1 MQERGISEAEY
12 EQVLREC
19 PKVLANQDSLLAQI
33 KENLKVQNDVN
44 LSNAV
49 YGSYSLIYAC
59 RYQTKVLKVFAG
71 LGGQHSLMAFA
82 YNPKLEKFEIA
93 ARKLHIKALSDFRKF
108 LEKNYE
114 YKVALAKE
122 HEILRLAHEREGSGK
137 FDLDL
142 GPV

>member
-1 MQERGISEAEY
+1 MSERGISEAEY

-19 PKVLANQDSLLAQI
+19 PKLLANQISLIAQI
-33 KENLKVQNDVN
+33 KENLKVQDYVN

-49 YGSYSLIYAC
+49 YGSYALIYGC
-59 RYQTKVLKVFAG
+59 RYQTKVLRVFAG
-71 LGGQHSLMAFA
+71 LGSQYSLAAFA

-93 ARKLHIKALSDFRKF
+93 ARKVHIKALSELRKF

-114 YKVALAKE
+114 YKDALSKE
-122 HEILRLAHEREGSGK
+122 HEILKLAHEREGSGK